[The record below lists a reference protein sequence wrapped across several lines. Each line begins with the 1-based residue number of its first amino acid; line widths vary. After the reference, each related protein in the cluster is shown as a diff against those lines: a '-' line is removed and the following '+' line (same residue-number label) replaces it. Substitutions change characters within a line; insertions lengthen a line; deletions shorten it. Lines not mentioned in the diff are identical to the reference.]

1 MSEFFDKLIQRASLR
16 PRTIVL
22 PEGCDDRTLDAAA
35 EILELGFAKLILLG
49 EIDSIQQGLSQRGA
63 DPATLQIIN
72 PKIEIIIWVILIGII
87 RLVAMIVALKSNIKK
102 YCFLLY
108 INTI

>member
-49 EIDSIQQGLSQRGA
+49 EIDSIQQG
-63 DPATLQIIN
+63 
-72 PKIEIIIWVILIGII
+72 
-87 RLVAMIVALKSNIKK
+87 
-102 YCFLLY
+102 
-108 INTI
+108 